1 MGGQKQIWLLGPQ
14 SLRTCRRSE
23 DSQSTGVKKG
33 FRVTEEVQELDQLS
47 SMDLIS
53 VITLF
58 IDSFLFLNYFLYSV
72 NFRSNMIFHV
82 SVIVSQDVQLF

>member
-47 SMDLIS
+47 SMEGPRGEH
-53 VITLF
+53 VTAVTLP
-58 IDSFLFLNYFLYSV
+58 V
-72 NFRSNMIFHV
+72 THG
-82 SVIVSQDVQLF
+82 

>member
-47 SMDLIS
+47 SMEGPRGEQVTA
-53 VITLF
+53 VILPVT
-58 IDSFLFLNYFLYSV
+58 
-72 NFRSNMIFHV
+72 HG
-82 SVIVSQDVQLF
+82 